1 MMLRA
6 RKPLVVGASHGYNM
20 MKGLAFASSSR
31 CAAASNSAS
40 INELELENVL
50 VEQRERVGIITFNRP
65 KALNALNSGLILDIC
80 TAAEAFEADPSV
92 AALVLTGNEKA
103 FAAGADIKQLA
114 KLTYAEA
121 YGQDVFK
128 EWTRLTNIRKPIIA
142 AVNGYALG
150 GGCELAMMCDIILAG
165 EKAVFGQPEI
175 SLGLI
180 PGWGGTQRLVRAVGK
195 SKAMQM
201 VLTGSRLDAKQAER
215 DGLVSAVYPV
225 EDLVE
230 EAVKVAAKIGSMSMP
245 IALMAK
251 EAVNAAFE
259 GNLTEG
265 VRLERRIFHATFAL
279 DDQKEGTSAFAEKR
293 TPNWTHK

>member
-6 RKPLVVGASHGYNM
+6 RQTLVVAASHQGCM
-20 MKGLAFASSSR
+20 TRGLGFASSSR
-31 CAAASNSAS
+31 CAASTSTRS
-40 INELELENVL
+40 TGGKLENVL
-50 VEQRERVGIITFNRP
+50 VEQRERVGIITMNRP
-65 KALNALNSGLILDIC
+65 KALNALNSGLIKDIC
-80 TAAEAFEADPSV
+80 TAAEAFEANPDV
-92 AALVLTGNEKA
+92 AALVLTGSERA

-114 KLTYAEA
+114 KLSYAEA
-121 YGQDVFK
+121 YTQDVFK
-128 EWTRLTNIRKPIIA
+128 EWTRLTNIRKPVIA

-201 VLTGSRLDAKQAER
+201 VLTGSRLDAPQAER
-215 DGLVSAVYPV
+215 DGLVSKVYPV
-225 EDLVE
+225 EDLLE
-230 EAVKVAAKIGSMSMP
+230 EAIAVAGEIGSMSMP
-245 IALMAK
+245 ITIMAK

-259 GNLTEG
+259 GTLTEG
-265 VRLERRIFHATFAL
+265 VRLERRIFHSTFAL
-279 DDQKEGTSAFAEKR
+279 DDQKEGTAAFAEKR
-293 TPNWTHK
+293 TPTWTHK